1 MFKIFE
7 EPKRAE
13 AATPTPVSPAVTEL
27 SDIKTAYLA
36 KSELT
41 ALRLKEL
48 VDVAE
53 GAALVLGFVSPDLDV
68 PEVARLI
75 KAEIPSSTKLLLMT
89 TSGELCR
96 APGSQTLYC
105 EASEHRGKVLL
116 QSFSKRM
123 MANMYTMRIPL
134 PDSDLRSGNVE
145 RALPRMHA
153 VEEA

>member
-13 AATPTPVSPAVTEL
+13 AATPAPVSPAVTEL

-68 PEVARLI
+68 PEVA
-75 KAEIPSSTKLLLMT
+75 
-89 TSGELCR
+89 
-96 APGSQTLYC
+96 
-105 EASEHRGKVLL
+105 
-116 QSFSKRM
+116 
-123 MANMYTMRIPL
+123 
-134 PDSDLRSGNVE
+134 
-145 RALPRMHA
+145 HA
-153 VEEA
+153 YPTAGQRPA